1 MIIDEITSTN
11 SRQRVYERSKDFA
24 IRIVK
29 LYHFLTDT
37 AHEYVI
43 SKQILKSGT
52 SIGANLAESQF
63 GITKKDFLNKL
74 YIALKECA
82 ETIYWL
88 ELLTATEY
96 ITASQFDSLNSDAT
110 DIRNMLIS
118 SCKTI
123 RHQLDSSTTH
133 P

>member
-1 MIIDEITSTN
+1 MSPGTVSN
-11 SRQRVYERSKDFA
+11 SPQRVYDKSKDFA

-29 LYHFLTDT
+29 LYRFLTDD
-37 AHEYVI
+37 AHEFII

-63 GITKKDFLNKL
+63 GITKRDFLNKL

-82 ETIYWL
+82 ETLYWL
-88 ELLTATEY
+88 ELLNATEY
-96 ITASQFDSLNSDAT
+96 ISASQFESLKNDAT
-110 DIRNMLIS
+110 SIRNMLVS

-123 RHQLDSSTTH
+123 RHQLDSTPT
-133 P
+133 